1 MSPTNAHLVVEVF
14 KESGNELFKITDK
27 ELGYSNFI
35 SEEWKAICSL
45 AGDELLL
52 RKLKKNITWWFC
64 DRGDYLL
71 DVERQLKDEKIYK
84 PVTFIKELM
93 EDLTECSN
101 MFNDLK
107 RCGCL
112 SE

>member
-1 MSPTNAHLVVEVF
+1 MIPTNAHLVVEVF

-52 RKLKKNITWWFC
+52 RKLKRIL
-64 DRGDYLL
+64 RGGFVTEVIISLT
-71 DVERQLKDEKIYK
+71 LKG
-84 PVTFIKELM
+84 
-93 EDLTECSN
+93 N
-101 MFNDLK
+101 
-107 RCGCL
+107 
-112 SE
+112 